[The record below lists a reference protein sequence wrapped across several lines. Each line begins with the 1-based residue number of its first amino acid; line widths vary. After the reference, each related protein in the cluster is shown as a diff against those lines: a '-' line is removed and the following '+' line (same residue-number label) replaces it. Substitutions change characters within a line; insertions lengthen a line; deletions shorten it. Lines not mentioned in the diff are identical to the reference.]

1 MDVSKRIIVLRER
14 CGLTQNGLAE
24 RAGVSQTHLRR
35 VELGQA
41 DITIGHLQLLCD
53 AMSISIQDFFQ
64 DKSNSDEIA
73 VAFSKLSPKQKT
85 LLLSFLESLQLIWL
99 IGCIFDKINWTHHRG
114 FPQNDVSNF
123 FIEFFAELFL
133 KSDRSPN
140 YLLASSIATATAT
153 VIPTMGLLP
162 APMRPIIST

>member
-1 MDVSKRIIVLRER
+1 MNVSKRLIYLREQ

-53 AMSISIQDFFQ
+53 AMSISIQDFFKDEPDS
-64 DKSNSDEIA
+64 DKIS

-85 LLLSFLESLQLIWL
+85 LLISFLESL
-99 IGCIFDKINWTHHRG
+99 
-114 FPQNDVSNF
+114 
-123 FIEFFAELFL
+123 
-133 KSDRSPN
+133 
-140 YLLASSIATATAT
+140 
-153 VIPTMGLLP
+153 
-162 APMRPIIST
+162 